1 MEKERYRDGVT
12 RARALRPRTSQGT
25 AEVGFQ
31 IAWTALA
38 IVAAMRPEL
47 WARVV
52 GELLL
57 FAAIWRW
64 FSLLHTSAHNAVVSG
79 RRGNDLVGL
88 LASAFALLPYYP
100 WTETH
105 LAHHQWTGWQG
116 RDPSLAFPTITE
128 APRSLKAT
136 MDVCWRLHVPF
147 FSLYFIFGKL
157 WKSASTSA
165 AVTRLRP
172 WEIVISYVVLFGVH
186 GGLTALLGVAYL
198 VALAPAVL
206 AYLVTSDVVLLNQ
219 HSELEQRIADE
230 GARPLHP
237 VDHLQH
243 TRSVLL
249 PELLSRHVLLRFDWH
264 ELHHLYPGVPHYRL
278 APLRAAVGALP
289 NEIRWNTWLRRAQKT
304 PGHRLALSRTEQQ

>member
-1 MEKERYRDGVT
+1 MRH
-12 RARALRPRTSQGT
+12 
-25 AEVGFQ
+25 EV
-31 IAWTALA
+31 
-38 IVAAMRPEL
+38 
-47 WARVV
+47 WARIA

-64 FSLLHTSAHNAVVSG
+64 FSILHTSVHHAVVGS

-88 LASAFALLPYYP
+88 LASSFALLPYYP
-100 WTETH
+100 WKETH

-116 RDPSLAFPTITE
+116 RDPSLAFPTIAD
-128 APRSLKAT
+128 APRSLRT
-136 MDVCWRLHVPF
+136 VMDLCWRLHVPF

-157 WKSASTSA
+157 WAGASTSDRA
-165 AVTRLRP
+165 MTSKLRP
-172 WEIVISYVVLFGVH
+172 WQLVISYAFLLGIH
-186 GGLTALLGVAYL
+186 GGLTAVLGSAYL

-230 GARPLHP
+230 SARPLHP
-237 VDHLQH
+237 VDHLHH

-249 PELLSRHVLLRFDWH
+249 PDWASRHVLLRFDWH

-278 APLRAAVGALP
+278 APLRDAVGALP
-289 NEIRWNTWLRRAQKT
+289 NEVRWHTWLRRAQRT
-304 PGHRLALSRTEQQ
+304 PGHRLALSRTDTK